1 MKRRTF
7 LGAAT
12 VSLAAAPLAT
22 AARRLQGRPNVE
34 LRQLQA
40 PAHWPGGRFDLIIL
54 SLKVG
59 NDDGLRQDDA
69 DEPENEI
76 PPVPEHVGKKP
87 PEG

>member
-1 MKRRTF
+1 MAGRTNQD
-7 LGAAT
+7 LPGQEPEDAADDT
-12 VSLAAAPLAT
+12 NAEEQSAVDQQLSPGDA
-22 AARRLQGRPNVE
+22 N
-34 LRQLQA
+34 RQVVHRVLENA
-40 PAHWPGGRFDLIIL
+40 WA
-54 SLKVG
+54 G